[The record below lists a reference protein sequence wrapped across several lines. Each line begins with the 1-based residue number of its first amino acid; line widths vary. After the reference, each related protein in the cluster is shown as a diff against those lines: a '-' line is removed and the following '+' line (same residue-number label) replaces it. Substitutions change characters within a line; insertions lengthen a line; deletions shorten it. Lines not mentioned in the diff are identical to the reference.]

1 MIRKLHFT
9 TMPDL
14 DSVLGE
20 IALAGDMS
28 LESALDKVIKRA
40 NPQIDSIM
48 QIEASNLLQELRSK
62 GQPENLEVTFA

>member
-62 GQPENLEVTFA
+62 GRPENLEVTFA